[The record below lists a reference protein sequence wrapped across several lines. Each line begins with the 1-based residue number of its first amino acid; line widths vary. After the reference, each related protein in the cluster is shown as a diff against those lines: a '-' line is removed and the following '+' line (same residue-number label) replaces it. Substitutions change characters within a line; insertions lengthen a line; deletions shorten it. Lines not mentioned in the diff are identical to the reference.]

1 MHRRALQLLA
11 GVLLSS
17 LVLSLTLLALLLA
30 LNTEPGRRLLAQAI
44 HQASDGRV
52 QIDDLSGWMP
62 FAPLVGRLDVR
73 DSDGVWLT
81 VQDAALSVDAS
92 ALTRGEL
99 AISALT
105 AGSVGII
112 RLPARDNDAASGVSV
127 PMPITLRHLR
137 IETLDLGQVIP
148 DTPPLTIDGSL
159 RYLGSGDAAAVV
171 LLTVAE
177 RPDRYRLK
185 LMIRDGQIG
194 LELAVREGADGLLS
208 SLAEARGLR
217 LPPSLSDWRLD
228 AAAAGPPAAL
238 ALRARLSA
246 GPVAAAMSG
255 LIDLDSQDATRL
267 HLAADTSELSLAAA
281 AGEGIGWQGLAI
293 RADLSGPLA
302 SPRVSARIE
311 ADGLSAGDLGLD
323 ARLQV
328 DGLLNRQPSLSARGE
343 IGLTRAPEPLAALVG
358 PAAQVL
364 WVARQESNGWRVE
377 AGTIET
383 PIARGAVRGMLGAD
397 ILGLGWTLGLA
408 EIGRLAPGWSGRVDA
423 QGSLTG
429 SPRAA
434 ELIADLAAE
443 LGLIADP
450 GAAVAGQL
458 SGQVA
463 GQVAGRLSAH
473 ANAQMAAPHGRIDL
487 SGTWAGQPLSLALQ
501 AGRAADA
508 GWALVLD
515 DSRWASL
522 SASGRLRL
530 AAGAALPQAEVRLRV
545 EQLADLGPPVAA
557 LAAVLGRPPL
567 DQALTESL
575 AGRLDIQLE
584 LTDRGS
590 ALLDLDGQS
599 LRLPASVEAEALSL
613 RARIIDP
620 TGVADT
626 TATLQLR
633 GLSRG
638 DLAGDLSLNAAGPVA
653 NLEIDANAGLT
664 TPQGPASVAATARL
678 DAAARRLT
686 LERLTGGTAAD
697 ERLRLLQPA
706 TLDFAEGLAVDRLRV
721 ALGRG
726 TVVLNGRLRP
736 RLDLEAAISDLPL
749 ETLRALAPAL
759 AADSAPEPA
768 PDLAPERA
776 SRPAVTGTLN
786 AQARLTGT
794 PSAPVGTLSA
804 EASGV
809 RLTIGPGRGL
819 APAKLR
825 LATSLNPTDTEIDL
839 RAEAGE
845 SSNLRL
851 RGQVAGPLAAPGAL
865 ALTADGRVDL
875 ALLNPLLNA
884 AGRQTAGQLL
894 LDASVGGS
902 VDAPRLDGR
911 LRFIGAALSDLRL
924 GINLNEVA
932 GVLTLSGEE
941 LRIERLTGRAGDG
954 SVALTGSLGILTPEL
969 PVDLR
974 LTAERADLV
983 QLDRLDVNADADL
996 TLRGLAG
1003 DQLSAAGSIRFG
1015 RFDIRLP
1022 ERLPANIA
1030 TLEVR
1035 ERGTPRRQR
1044 VTVRAP
1050 AFQPRLLFD
1059 LLLSAPR
1066 TIRVLGRGVDAELGG
1081 ELRLRGSLQ
1090 QPEITGGFD
1099 LVRGEYSLVGK
1110 PLRFTR
1116 GRIAFEGAAGLEPT
1130 LDLEARVNAAG
1141 STAILAVLGTPSAP
1155 RIELRGE
1162 PELPPD
1168 EVLSRLLFGTASGR
1182 LSAWQ
1187 IARIGLAAT
1196 SLTGIES
1203 GGPGML
1209 ERIRGG
1215 LGLGRLSIGE
1225 DQRGDLTLEAGR
1237 RLSERVYLGARQ
1249 GTRAG
1254 ETQGVLRL
1262 DATPRIRLETD
1273 IGASGGARAGA
1284 AFELEY

>member
-1 MHRRALQLLA
+1 MMPRRALQLLA

-17 LVLSLTLLALLLA
+17 LVLSLTLVALLLA

-52 QIDDLSGWMP
+52 LIDDLSGWMP
-62 FAPLVGRLDVR
+62 FAPRVGRLALR

-81 VQDAALSVDAS
+81 VQDAALSVDAG

-105 AGSVGII
+105 AGSVGIV

-127 PMPITLRHLR
+127 PMPIALRRLR
-137 IETLDLGQVIP
+137 IETLDLGQVVP
-148 DTPPLTIDGSL
+148 DAPPLTIDGSA
-159 RYLGSGDAAAVV
+159 RYQGSGDAAAAV
-171 LLTVAE
+171 LLTIAE
-177 RPDRYRLK
+177 RSDRYRLN
-185 LMIRDGQIG
+185 LIIRGGQIG
-194 LELAVREGADGLLS
+194 LELAVRESAGGPLS
-208 SLAEARGLR
+208 RLAEARGLR

-238 ALRARLSA
+238 ALHARLSA
-246 GPVAAAMSG
+246 GPVAAALDG
-255 LIDLDSQDATRL
+255 LIDLDSRDAVQL
-267 HLAADTSELSLAAA
+267 HLAANASELRLATAAA
-281 AGEGIGWQGLAI
+281 DGIGWQRLAI

-302 SPRVSARIE
+302 SPRGSARVE

-328 DGLLNRQPSLSARGE
+328 DGLLEQQSSLGVRGE
-343 IGLTRAPEPLAALVG
+343 IALTRAPEPLAALVG
-358 PAAQVL
+358 PAAQVSL
-364 WVARQESNGWRVE
+364 LARKASSGWWID

-383 PIARGAVRGMLGAD
+383 PILRGAVRGMLGAD
-397 ILGLGWTLGLA
+397 VLGLGWTLGLA
-408 EIGRLAPGWSGRVDA
+408 EISRLAPGWSGRVDA
-423 QGSLTG
+423 QGRLTG

-434 ELIADLAAE
+434 ELIADWAADFGAE
-443 LGLIADP
+443 LGLSADP
-450 GAAVAGQL
+450 EAPVTGQL
-458 SGQVA
+458 SGQLT
-463 GQVAGRLSAH
+463 GRLSAH
-473 ANAQMAAPHGRIDL
+473 LDAQMAAPRGRIDL
-487 SGTWAGQPLSLALQ
+487 SGTLAGQPLSVALQ

-508 GWALVLD
+508 GWVLVLD
-515 DSRWASL
+515 DSRWASV
-522 SASGRLRL
+522 SAAGRLRL
-530 AAGAALPQAEVRLRV
+530 PAGAVLPQAEARLRV
-545 EQLADLGPPVAA
+545 KQLADLGPPVAA
-557 LAAVLGRPPL
+557 LAAVLGRLPL

-575 AGRLDIQLE
+575 AGRLDLQLK
-584 LTDRGS
+584 LTDRGI

-613 RARIIDP
+613 RTRITDP

-653 NLEIDANAGLT
+653 NLELDANARLT
-664 TPQGPASVAATARL
+664 TPLGPAGVAATARL
-678 DAAARRLT
+678 DSAARRLT
-686 LERLTGGTAAD
+686 LERLTGTAAD
-697 ERLRLLQPA
+697 EGLRLLQPA
-706 TLDFAEGLAVDRLRV
+706 TLDFAEGLAVDRLRL

-726 TVVLNGRLRP
+726 TVVLNGRLSP

-749 ETLRALAPAL
+749 EPLRALAPAL

-825 LATSLNPTDTEIDL
+825 LTTSLNPTDTEIDL

-845 SSNLRL
+845 STNLRL
-851 RGQVAGPLAAPGAL
+851 RGRVAGPLAAPGAL
-865 ALTADGRVDL
+865 TLTADGRVDL
-875 ALLNPLLNA
+875 ALFNPLLNA

-954 SVALTGSLGILTPEL
+954 SVELTGSLGILTPEL

-1003 DQLSAAGSIRFG
+1003 AELSAAGSIRFG
-1015 RFDIRLP
+1015 RLDIRLP

-1090 QPEITGGFD
+1090 QPEVTGGFD

-1116 GRIAFEGAAGLEPT
+1116 GRIAFEGAAGFEPT

-1141 STAILAVLGTPSAP
+1141 STAILAVLGTPNAP